1 MIVYTDTNSKEKQNA
16 LKCLFP
22 DKIIKILDN
31 ITSDVPEQPFNQEV
45 KNGALNRLSQIMKL
59 INHENFIAIS
69 MESGLFEKNDG
80 NYHETTYIAIK
91 FNING
96 ETFQTVI
103 STERVPILN
112 CFINLVEI
120 VKTDQTKTFGSL
132 LEEQEKWKKNTW
144 QKYTHGRSRGQMIFN
159 TLFDYLEYNH
169 HNLGQC
175 KYRLFYEEVWM

>member
-112 CFINLVEI
+112 CFI
-120 VKTDQTKTFGSL
+120 K
-132 LEEQEKWKKNTW
+132 
-144 QKYTHGRSRGQMIFN
+144 
-159 TLFDYLEYNH
+159 
-169 HNLGQC
+169 
-175 KYRLFYEEVWM
+175 